1 MDERYYQ
8 HLTTDDPRRVQAE
21 KKNRASA
28 IPDEGTIAWTL
39 REVKRLTSPEIYN
52 TTYNTK
58 PKKKSADTL
67 YYEATGFHL
76 NEFSGD

>member
-8 HLTTDDPRRVQAE
+8 HLPADDPRRVQAE
-21 KKNRASA
+21 KRNRASA

-52 TTYNTK
+52 TK